1 MATEPP
7 APQGPPAPLIERAG
21 AFAVHGLTA
30 LGAVFALLAMLAAF
44 ESVWIDV
51 FFWLAVAIAVDA
63 IDGPLARRFK
73 VAETLPRWSGATLD
87 FIVDYLTWVFVPVV
101 ALISANI
108 LPERFALLAGG
119 LILITSAIY
128 FADSRMKTKD
138 AYFLGFP
145 AAWNLVAYHLFLVRP
160 DPYLALALVI
170 ILCALTF
177 APVRFVHPLR
187 VERHRPLNI
196 ALLALWAVLG
206 VVSLLYDLSPP
217 SGITY
222 GLVAIALYFLI
233 AGALSPARFGR
244 N

>member
-1 MATEPP
+1 MVADPT
-7 APQGPPAPLIERAG
+7 PQQVSPAPLIERAG

-30 LGAVFALLAMLAAF
+30 LGAVFGLLALLAAI

-51 FFWLAVAIAVDA
+51 FFWLAVAVVVDA
-63 IDGPLARRFK
+63 VDGPLARRFK

-101 ALISANI
+101 ALVYGNI
-108 LPERFALLAGG
+108 LPERFAFLASG

-128 FADSRMKTKD
+128 FADTRMKTDD
-138 AYFLGFP
+138 AYFRGFP
-145 AAWNLVAYHLFLVRP
+145 AAWNLVAYYLFLVRP
-160 DPYLALALVI
+160 DPYLALALVV

-187 VERHRPLNI
+187 VEHHRLLNI
-196 ALLALWAVLG
+196 VLLALWGVLG
-206 VVSLLYDLSPP
+206 VVSLVTDLAPP
-217 SGITY
+217 PAVTY

-233 AGALSPARFGR
+233 AGALRHPRFER

>member
-1 MATEPP
+1 MATEP
-7 APQGPPAPLIERAG
+7 APPQDPPAPLIERAG

-30 LGAVFALLAMLAAF
+30 LGAVFALLALFAVI

-51 FFWLAVAIAVDA
+51 FFWLAVAVVVDA

-73 VAETLPRWSGATLD
+73 AAETLPQWSGATLD

-101 ALISANI
+101 AIVYGNI
-108 LPERFALLAGG
+108 LPERFALLASG

-128 FADSRMKTKD
+128 FADTRMKTKD
-138 AYFLGFP
+138 AYFRGFP
-145 AAWNLVAYHLFLVRP
+145 AAWNLVAYYLFLVRP
-160 DPYLALALVI
+160 DPNLALALVI

-187 VERHRPLNI
+187 VEYHRPLNL
-196 ALLALWAVLG
+196 ALLALWGVLG
-206 VVSLLYDLSPP
+206 IVSLVTDLSPP
-217 SGITY
+217 PGVTY
-222 GLVAIALYFLI
+222 GLIAIALYFLI
-233 AGALSPARFGR
+233 AGALRRPRFER